1 MVVGGCQHLR
11 TLDIGNN
18 RFHVPLWIG
27 SGAPQLNILSLKS
40 NRFTGE
46 IPSELSQLQLLDLSN
61 NSLTG
66 LIIPREFGKL
76 SSMKNPE
83 IIWVA
88 RRLHLSG

>member
-46 IPSELSQLQLLDLSN
+46 IPSEFGN

-76 SSMKNPE
+76 SSTKNPE